1 MKKLIACF
9 VIVIL
14 MSVVTAVAQEKKAGE
29 ATVTGCLNKGDAA
42 GTYVLTEENTN
53 KKIMATGDPAT
64 IDRHANN
71 HKVTLTGTM
80 AKEKD
85 KEVLKVTNLK
95 MIAVCQ

>member
-1 MKKLIACF
+1 MKKLVAFCVIA
-9 VIVIL
+9 IL
-14 MSVVTAVAQEKKAGE
+14 MMAVTAIAQDKKPAE
-29 ATVTGCLNKGDAA
+29 TSVTGCLNKGDAA

-85 KEVLKVTNLK
+85 KDVLKVTNLK

>member
-1 MKKLIACF
+1 MKTLVAFF
-9 VIVIL
+9 VIAFL
-14 MSVVTAVAQEKKAGE
+14 AMSLTAIAQEKSGE
-29 ATVTGCLNKGDAA
+29 TSVTGCLNKGDAA

-53 KKIMATGDPAT
+53 KKIMATGDAAT

-85 KEVLKVTNLK
+85 KDVLKVTNLK

>member
-1 MKKLIACF
+1 MKTFVAFF
-9 VIVIL
+9 VIATL
-14 MSVVTAVAQEKKAGE
+14 AMSLTAIAQEKKATE
-29 ATVTGCLNKGDAA
+29 TSVTGCLNKGDAP

-85 KEVLKVTNLK
+85 KDVLKVTNLK

>member
-1 MKKLIACF
+1 MKKLVAFF
-9 VIVIL
+9 VIAIL
-14 MSVVTAVAQEKKAGE
+14 VMAITAVAQETKPGE
-29 ATVTGCLNKGDAA
+29 TSVTGCLNKGDAA
-42 GTYVLTEENTN
+42 GTYVITEENTN
-53 KKIMATGDPAT
+53 KKIMATGDQAT

-80 AKEKD
+80 SKEKD

>member
-1 MKKLIACF
+1 MKTLVAFF
-9 VIVIL
+9 VIAIL
-14 MSVVTAVAQEKKAGE
+14 LMAQGAIAQEKKAGE
-29 ATVTGCLNKGDAA
+29 TSVTGCLNKGDAA

-53 KKIMATGDPAT
+53 KKIMATGDAAT

-85 KEVLKVTNLK
+85 KDVLKVSNLK
-95 MIAVCQ
+95 MIELCK

>member
-1 MKKLIACF
+1 MKKFVAFSLIA
-9 VIVIL
+9 IL
-14 MSVVTAVAQEKKAGE
+14 MMAVTAVAQDKKPSE
-29 ATVTGCLNKGDAA
+29 TSVTGCLNKGDAA

-85 KEVLKVTNLK
+85 KDVLKVTNLK

>member
-1 MKKLIACF
+1 MKKVAVFCVIA
-9 VIVIL
+9 VLL
-14 MSVVTAVAQEKKAGE
+14 MAVTAVAQDKKPGE
-29 ATVTGCLNKGDAA
+29 TSVTGCLNKGDAA

-53 KKIMATGDPAT
+53 KKIMATGDPTT

-85 KEVLKVTNLK
+85 KDVLKVTNLR

>member
-1 MKKLIACF
+1 MKTLVAFF
-9 VIVIL
+9 VIVMLI
-14 MSVVTAVAQEKKAGE
+14 MAVTAIAQEKKAGE
-29 ATVTGCLNKGDAA
+29 TSVTGCLNKGDAA

-53 KKIMATGDPAT
+53 KKITATGDPAT

-85 KEVLKVTNLK
+85 KDVLKVTNLK